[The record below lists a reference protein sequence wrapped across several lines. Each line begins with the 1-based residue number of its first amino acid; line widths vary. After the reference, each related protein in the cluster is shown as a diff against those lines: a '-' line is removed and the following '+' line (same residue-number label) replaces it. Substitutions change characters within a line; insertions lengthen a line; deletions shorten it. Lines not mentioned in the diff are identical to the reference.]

1 MSEFINLPRQTYI
14 RGVAA
19 HLAETGRVHFLS
31 EEHYKYACAAADRH
45 WRAPG
50 ALDARTQGDVL
61 ELANL
66 LKQASEQQL
75 RAYESTGKVAS
86 AVAPF
91 YPTDERQVADDLLT
105 AIWTEYQAKMAG
117 EVTRNMDVAA
127 PMLSGLEGPSPLMED
142 ELRRRPDGFE
152 NSPIGGT
159 GLGHVP
165 EHARQGTNVPVPGA
179 TGPMAQGPSNTLIE
193 STKMSFPYLQAWAKS
208 AGDVARNMDV
218 SGPQLGG
225 LDGHSPLME
234 DEVRRRPAGFENS
247 PVGGT
252 GLGHVPAHARKGTN
266 VPVPGATGPAA
277 QGPSNTLVES
287 TKTSAQ
293 RFPYLA
299 QITR

>member
-1 MSEFINLPRQTYI
+1 MSTFINIPRQTYI

-31 EEHYKYACAAADRH
+31 EDHYKYACAAADRH
-45 WRAPG
+45 WRAP
-50 ALDARTQGDVL
+50 AELASRTENDVL
-61 ELANL
+61 ELASL
-66 LKQASEQQL
+66 LKQASEQQVQ
-75 RAYESTGKVAS
+75 AYESRGKVAS

-91 YPTDERQVADDLLT
+91 YPTDVRQVDEDLLT
-105 AIWTEYQAKMAG
+105 AIWNEYQAKIAG
-117 EVTRNMDVAA
+117 EVSRNMDVPA
-127 PMLSGLEGPSPLMED
+127 PQLSGLEGPSPLMED

-152 NSPIGGT
+152 NSPVGGI

-179 TGPMAQGPSNTLIE
+179 TGPAAQGPSNTLVE
-193 STKMSFPYLQAWAKS
+193 STKMSFPYLSAWAKS

-218 SGPQLGG
+218 ASPQLSGM
-225 LDGHSPLME
+225 DGPSPLMA
-234 DEVRRRPAGFENS
+234 DEERRRPAGFENS

-266 VPVPGATGPAA
+266 VPVSGATGPAA

-287 TKTSAQ
+287 TKMGQT

-299 QITR
+299 QIIR